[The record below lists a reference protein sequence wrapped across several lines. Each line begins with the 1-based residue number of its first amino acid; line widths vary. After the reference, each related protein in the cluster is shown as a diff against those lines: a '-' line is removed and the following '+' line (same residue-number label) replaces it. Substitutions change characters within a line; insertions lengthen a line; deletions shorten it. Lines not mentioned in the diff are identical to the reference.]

1 MKKETLLKLIA
12 WERNYLR
19 DYDVTST
26 ARLFQGLI
34 DSGELQSMDD
44 WYKQTGE
51 QLISLGICH
60 RPTLKVVK

>member
-26 ARLFQGLI
+26 ARLFQDLI
-34 DSGELQSMDD
+34 DSGEVQDMGD
-44 WYKQTGE
+44 WYKDTAG
-51 QLISLGICH
+51 QLISMGICH
-60 RPTLKVVK
+60 RPILKVIK